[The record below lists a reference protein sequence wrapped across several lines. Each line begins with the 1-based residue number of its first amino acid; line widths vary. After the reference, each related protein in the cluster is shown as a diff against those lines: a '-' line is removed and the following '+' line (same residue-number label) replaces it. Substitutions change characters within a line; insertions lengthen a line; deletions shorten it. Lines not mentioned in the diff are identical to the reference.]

1 MVNLLLVV
9 LKNENVENFN
19 SISLISGFCVIE
31 NYNVVNL
38 CLVFWV
44 WVVEKR
50 VLCEEVLMLEKIV
63 CFFILFEIFFG
74 VCFFNVI
81 FD

>member
-38 CLVFWV
+38 CLVF
-44 WVVEKR
+44 R
-50 VLCEEVLMLEKIV
+50 V
-63 CFFILFEIFFG
+63 
-74 VCFFNVI
+74 
-81 FD
+81 